1 ADIHRGHG
9 DWRGRLSN
17 ASLHHQPTREEM
29 KGVELHE
36 ITTTARYLVLFMIF
50 AISLELLDLIFREYT
65 ALKSWDV

>member
-1 ADIHRGHG
+1 MG
-9 DWRGRLSN
+9 
-17 ASLHHQPTREEM
+17 
-29 KGVELHE
+29 LHE